1 MMRWPSRRAV
11 DPERSSKVEFAV
23 VALLSDKSMENKQK
37 KWGSGNGTGTEAKVD
52 YSLDLRGMI
61 IPLTFLKITQA
72 FRKIN
77 TGETMEIIG
86 TDPDTRR
93 DFLRILATSPCEV
106 LRIRDEADCYLIR
119 LRKGDG

>member
-1 MMRWPSRRAV
+1 
-11 DPERSSKVEFAV
+11 
-23 VALLSDKSMENKQK
+23 MENKQNK
-37 KWGSGNGTGTEAKVD
+37 RGPGGGSRSGSKAD

-72 FRKIN
+72 FRKIK

-93 DFLRILATSPCEV
+93 DFPKILVTSPCEV
-106 LRIRDEADCYLIR
+106 VRIRDEKDRYLIR
-119 LRKGDG
+119 LRKGEV

>member
-1 MMRWPSRRAV
+1 
-11 DPERSSKVEFAV
+11 
-23 VALLSDKSMENKQK
+23 MENKQK
-37 KWGSGNGTGTEAKVD
+37 KRGSGGGSRSGSKAD

-72 FRKIN
+72 FRKIK

-93 DFLRILATSPCEV
+93 DFPKILGNSPCEV
-106 LRIRDEADCYLIR
+106 LCISDEKDRYLIH
-119 LRKGDG
+119 LRKSLV